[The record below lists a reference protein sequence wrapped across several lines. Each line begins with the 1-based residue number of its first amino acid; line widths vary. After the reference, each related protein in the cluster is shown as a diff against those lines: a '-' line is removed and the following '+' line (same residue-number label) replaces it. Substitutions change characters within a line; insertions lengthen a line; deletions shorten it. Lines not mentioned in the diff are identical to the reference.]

1 VEEPEQS
8 RHHDGGEH
16 DGPHGHLEHAA
27 LLCHRCGAM
36 LTPGKGDFYVV
47 RIEAFADP
55 TPPNLLSG
63 DLADIDPSA
72 EIDRLIELMRHMS
85 QQELMDQVYRRMT
98 IHLCRRCYLPWI
110 ENPSG

>member
-1 VEEPEQS
+1 MEES
-8 RHHDGGEH
+8 GHHEH
-16 DGPHGHLEHAA
+16 SEHAP

-55 TPPNLLSG
+55 TPPNLSS
-63 DLADIDPSA
+63 DELADIDPSA

-85 QQELMDQVYRRMT
+85 EQELMDQVYRRMT
-98 IHLCRRCYLPWI
+98 IHLCRKCYLPWI

>member
-1 VEEPEQS
+1 
-8 RHHDGGEH
+8 
-16 DGPHGHLEHAA
+16 
-27 LLCHRCGAM
+27 M

-55 TPPNLLSG
+55 TAPSFLG
-63 DLADIDPSA
+63 DDADDIDPSH
-72 EIDRLIELMRHMS
+72 EINQLLEEMRDMS
-85 QQELMDQVYRRMT
+85 EQELMDQVFRRVT